1 MRVDQD
7 LLMNILVVNEI
18 ANIADRVGTD
28 IGQVFTIDEISEI

>member
-28 IGQVFTIDEISEI
+28 IGQVFIIDEISEI